1 MCLPFLFGSRKK
13 KFDAES
19 LGVRFVP
26 VQTFFFSATKNS
38 KLELFPDGRKFFR
51 PGASHSR
58 THTERCRSVKL
69 TGTIYSICLYSFN
82 RSDCRSVPP
91 RRYFFIA

>member
-1 MCLPFLFGSRKK
+1 MSLPFLFGSRKK

-38 KLELFPDGRKFFR
+38 KLELDPTDANSSDQALLI
-51 PGASHSR
+51 PAR
-58 THTERCRSVKL
+58 TLSAV
-69 TGTIYSICLYSFN
+69 GQ
-82 RSDCRSVPP
+82 
-91 RRYFFIA
+91 